1 MILPLPINA
10 LGTVMG
16 YSVQTGHSI
25 RRLPNLKRIHILMAF
40 IPGESLL
47 QRCPKKTIAYVHTE
61 IKFLPW
67 HQSVQRFCGTQ
78 FLHLSTLSSGFLNAS
93 LVGPS
98 TATLTLVFPPKM
110 LLPLQ
115 SKPNSAFKVTK
126 FGEGKNYV
134 SF

>member
-1 MILPLPINA
+1 MILPLSINI

-25 RRLPNLKRIHILMAF
+25 RCLPNLKRIQILIAF

-47 QRCPKKTIAYVHTE
+47 QRCPQKTIAYIHIE

-67 HQSVQRFCGTQ
+67 HQSVQRFYGTQ
-78 FLHLSTLSSGFLNAS
+78 FLHLPTLCSGFLN
-93 LVGPS
+93 LFLIGPS

-115 SKPNSAFKVTK
+115 SESNSTSKATK
-126 FGEGKNYV
+126 IGEGKNYV
-134 SF
+134 SL